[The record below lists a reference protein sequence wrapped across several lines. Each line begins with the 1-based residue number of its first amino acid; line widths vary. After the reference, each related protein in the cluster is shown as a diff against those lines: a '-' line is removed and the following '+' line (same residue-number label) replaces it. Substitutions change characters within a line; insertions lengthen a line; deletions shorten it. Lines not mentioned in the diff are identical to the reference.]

1 MEIENFELW
10 KTSKHMVESPKKV
23 DSKTDNN
30 NHSLTMNLCK
40 EHDVC
45 QTILVML
52 TFTID
57 STPTSQICTFCRGP
71 THVVE
76 NCPYKSN
83 QVPTFVTKSIFC
95 TTQLA
100 ISISSQIPIIQV
112 PIVFEC
118 NPSFTIA
125 PNYPIT

>member
-1 MEIENFELW
+1 
-10 KTSKHMVESPKKV
+10 MVESPKKV
-23 DSKTDNN
+23 DSKIDNSD
-30 NHSLTMNLCK
+30 HSLMMNLC
-40 EHDVC
+40 EHDSC
-45 QTILVML
+45 QMILVML

-57 STPTSQICTFCRGP
+57 STPTSQICTFCRGL

-83 QVPTFVTKSIFC
+83 QVPTFVTKSIFG

-100 ISISSQIPIIQV
+100 ISISSQIPVIQV

-118 NPSFTIA
+118 DLFFTVA